1 MFDRVLSMSLQLTHI
16 RSLETSLQLQLTD
29 NANISMG
36 FVFLKSFALK
46 L

>member
-1 MFDRVLSMSLQLTHI
+1 MFDRVLSMSMQLTHI

-29 NANISMG
+29 NTNISMD
-36 FVFLKSFALK
+36 FVCVKSCALK